1 MKTINIISYSLFLLL
16 GSASCSS
23 ILDENPQGIISDEDL
38 NTVDKVEQMI
48 TAAYSF
54 CGQNHFN
61 KQFGMPYEEGSLRG
75 GEAYK
80 GAAGTSDNAERHL
93 WETFVYM
100 QPTTSDDLDNLWWV
114 HYVGVGRVHDALRR
128 AQALTKEEY
137 PLREQR
143 IGELRFLRSHIYMY
157 MKLCFKFFPWIDENT
172 ITDE

>member
-61 KQFGMPYEEGSLRG
+61 KQFGMPYEEGSLVRLIKVRRELVTTQKDIFGKPLCICNLPRRMTWIICG
-75 GEAYK
+75 GYIMLV
-80 GAAGTSDNAERHL
+80 SVV
-93 WETFVYM
+93 F
-100 QPTTSDDLDNLWWV
+100 TTL
-114 HYVGVGRVHDALRR
+114 Y
-128 AQALTKEEY
+128 EEHR
-137 PLREQR
+137 L
-143 IGELRFLRSHIYMY
+143 
-157 MKLCFKFFPWIDENT
+157 
-172 ITDE
+172 

>member
-61 KQFGMPYEEGSLRG
+61 KQFGMPYEEVRLIKVRRELVTTQKDIFGKPLCICNLPRRMTWIICG
-75 GEAYK
+75 GYIMLV
-80 GAAGTSDNAERHL
+80 SVV
-93 WETFVYM
+93 F
-100 QPTTSDDLDNLWWV
+100 TTL
-114 HYVGVGRVHDALRR
+114 Y
-128 AQALTKEEY
+128 EEHR
-137 PLREQR
+137 L
-143 IGELRFLRSHIYMY
+143 
-157 MKLCFKFFPWIDENT
+157 
-172 ITDE
+172 

>member
-80 GAAGTSDNAERHL
+80 GGN
-93 WETFVYM
+93 
-100 QPTTSDDLDNLWWV
+100 
-114 HYVGVGRVHDALRR
+114 
-128 AQALTKEEY
+128 
-137 PLREQR
+137 
-143 IGELRFLRSHIYMY
+143 
-157 MKLCFKFFPWIDENT
+157 
-172 ITDE
+172 

>member
-80 GAAGTSDNAERHL
+80 GAAGTSDNAERHTL
-93 WETFVYM
+93 GNLCVYA
-100 QPTTSDDLDNLWWV
+100 TY
-114 HYVGVGRVHDALRR
+114 HVG
-128 AQALTKEEY
+128 
-137 PLREQR
+137 
-143 IGELRFLRSHIYMY
+143 
-157 MKLCFKFFPWIDENT
+157 
-172 ITDE
+172 